1 MLPTKFNRPQQ
12 SKAHLLMLR
21 ALGCDH
27 ETPDSSETAALA
39 ALAEVIALHS
49 NGCDFTLGEI
59 FTLSNNVMMHR
70 DYVVGPNGFAIYDLR
85 SLQESVLDPMA
96 TLAIRIGRASCRER
110 VSPPV

>member
-1 MLPTKFNRPQQ
+1 
-12 SKAHLLMLR
+12 MLR

-96 TLAIRIGRASCRER
+96 TLAIRLCGGFYSQKNNDWRDGHGDAKLVTFGGEFA
-110 VSPPV
+110 